1 MHRFL
6 ILALTFAALV
16 SAQTLEDRTLRIQNA
31 PTSADFTEL
40 SLSVLSASGTQALST
55 DADARQ
61 FTIRGTDAQLQAAQ
75 WVLTE
80 MDRPA
85 SAAPPV
91 TKRLTLDGK
100 DEANIVTVFYLSPAI
115 SPQSFN
121 ELQTAIRTMTDI
133 RYVGPAVQR
142 RALALRG
149 TTEQLDFTAWL
160 LAQPGAQP
168 ASYVFPLR
176 PDAKEEAL
184 IQRGL
189 FDNQVRVFRYANA
202 PTVQVFNEFQTLLR
216 TISDIRRVYPYV
228 EQRTIFLRATPDQV
242 PLALWLTAQLD
253 KKLPNESKSVSE
265 AYSTAD
271 GDLVRI
277 FQFPGATTQDAFRD
291 RATALRTATGI
302 RRFYPF
308 ESARTIA
315 ARGTPAQI
323 AQLESLFQQ

>member
-6 ILALTFAALV
+6 LLALTFAALV
-16 SAQTLEDRTLRIQNA
+16 SAQALEERTLRTQNA
-31 PTSADFTEL
+31 ATPTDFSEL
-40 SLSVLSASGTQALST
+40 SLAVLTVSGAQALSS
-55 DADARQ
+55 DAARQ
-61 FTIRGTDAQLQAAQ
+61 FTIRGTDTQLQAAE
-75 WVLTE
+75 WVLAE
-80 MDRPA
+80 LDRAA

-91 TKRLTLDGK
+91 TKRITLDGK
-100 DEANIVTVFYLSPAI
+100 DEANIVSVFYLSPAI
-115 SPQSFN
+115 SAQSFN

-133 RYVGPAVQR
+133 RYVGPAVQK

-149 TTEQLDFTAWL
+149 TAEQLDFAAWL
-160 LAQPGAQP
+160 LTQPGAEP
-168 ASYVFPLR
+168 ASYVFPQR

-216 TISDIRRVYPYV
+216 TISDIRRVYPYI
-228 EQRTIFLRATPDQV
+228 EQRTVFVRATPDQM
-242 PLALWLTAQLD
+242 PLARWLTAQLD
-253 KKLPNESKSVSE
+253 KKLPTESKSVSE
-265 AYSTAD
+265 AYTAAD

-277 FQFPGATTQDAFRD
+277 FHFDGAMTQAAFRD
-291 RATALRTATGI
+291 RATALRTTTGI
-302 RRFYPF
+302 RRFFPF